1 MTYESW
7 VERTIREATERGE
20 FSGLKGAGRPLDL
33 GAPDDPD
40 WWVKRYLEREGL
52 DASATLPPV
61 MQLRAEAASYPQAL
75 LEVPDEESVRE
86 ILRDYNLRMIQER
99 RRPVVGRAMPVTA
112 PRIDV
117 DDMVRQWRALRAEAA
132 TAAPGPAA
140 ETTGVPEPVPPR
152 RRWRAV
158 WSILRAR
165 RGG

>member
-1 MTYESW
+1 MTYEGW

-33 GAPDDPD
+33 GPADDPD

-52 DASATLPPV
+52 DTHAALPPV

-75 LEVPDEESVRE
+75 LDVPDEESVRE

-112 PRIDV
+112 PRVDV
-117 DDMVRQWRALRAEAA
+117 EDMVRRWRALRAQSPGAGP
-132 TAAPGPAA
+132 TAP
-140 ETTGVPEPVPPR
+140 TTEQPESAPPR
-152 RRWRAV
+152 RWWRVA
-158 WSILRAR
+158 RAAR
-165 RGG
+165 RLRRSG